1 MINNNLEKNNKN
13 LVPEIDPDKIKEI
26 NNLTEMEIALYKEAF
41 QIFDKHSEGYISSNE
56 LGTIM
61 SSLGFNISDED
72 LNEITN
78 IYDNDQNN
86 NMIDFISFLGIIS
99 KKKENIYKEE
109 DLIDAFRI
117 FDKEGNG
124 KISSKELRYVMMS
137 SGEDFNENYIKELI
151 NQSCFE
157 HDDEFIDY
165 KKFVKLLMS
174 NK

>member
-86 NMIDFISFLGIIS
+86 NMIDFISFLEIIS
-99 KKKENIYKEE
+99 KKKGNIYKEE

-124 KISSKELRYVMMS
+124 KISSKELLYVMMS

-151 NQSCFE
+151 NESSIE
-157 HDDEFIDY
+157 HDEFIDY
-165 KKFVKLLMS
+165 QKFVKLLIS
-174 NK
+174 AK

>member
-1 MINNNLEKNNKN
+1 MINNNIEKNNKI
-13 LVPEIDPDKIKEI
+13 LGLEIKSDKIKEI

-41 QIFDKHSEGYISSNE
+41 QIFDKHSEGYISSKE

-72 LNEITN
+72 LNEVISA
-78 IYDNDQNN
+78 YDNDQNN
-86 NMIDFISFLGIIS
+86 KMIDFISFLDIIS
-99 KKKENIYKEE
+99 KKKEDIYKEE

-124 KISSKELRYVMMS
+124 KISSNELRYVMMS

-151 NQSCFE
+151 NESSVD
-157 HDDEFIDY
+157 HDDYIDY
-165 KKFVKLLMS
+165 NKFVKLLIS
-174 NK
+174 SK

>member
-86 NMIDFISFLGIIS
+86 NMIDFISFLEIIS
-99 KKKENIYKEE
+99 KKKGNIYKEE

-124 KISSKELRYVMMS
+124 KISSKELLYVMMS

-151 NQSCFE
+151 SESSIE
-157 HDDEFIDY
+157 HDEFIDY
-165 KKFVKLLMS
+165 QKFVKLLIS
-174 NK
+174 AK

>member
-1 MINNNLEKNNKN
+1 M
-13 LVPEIDPDKIKEI
+13 
-26 NNLTEMEIALYKEAF
+26 
-41 QIFDKHSEGYISSNE
+41 
-56 LGTIM
+56 
-61 SSLGFNISDED
+61 
-72 LNEITN
+72 
-78 IYDNDQNN
+78 
-86 NMIDFISFLGIIS
+86 
-99 KKKENIYKEE
+99 YKEE

-151 NQSCFE
+151 NQSSFE

>member
-78 IYDNDQNN
+78 IYDNEQNN
-86 NMIDFISFLGIIS
+86 NMIDFISFLEIIS

-124 KISSKELRYVMMS
+124 KISSKELLYVMMS

-151 NQSCFE
+151 SESSME
-157 HDDEFIDY
+157 HDEFIDY
-165 KKFVKLLMS
+165 QKFVKLLIS
-174 NK
+174 AK

>member
-13 LVPEIDPDKIKEI
+13 LVPEINPDKIKEI

-41 QIFDKHSEGYISSNE
+41 QIFDKHSEGYISPKE
-56 LGTIM
+56 LGTRL
-61 SSLGFNISDED
+61 SSLGFNLSDED

-78 IYDNDQNN
+78 IYDNEQNN
-86 NMIDFISFLGIIS
+86 NGIDFISFLEIIS

-124 KISSKELRYVMMS
+124 KISSKELLYVMMS
-137 SGEDFNENYIKELI
+137 SGEDLNENYIKELI
-151 NQSCFE
+151 NESSID
-157 HDDEFIDY
+157 HDEFIDY
-165 KKFVKLLMS
+165 QKFVQLLIS
-174 NK
+174 SK

>member
-99 KKKENIYKEE
+99 KKKGNIYKEE

-124 KISSKELRYVMMS
+124 KISSKELLYVMMS

-151 NQSCFE
+151 NESSME
-157 HDDEFIDY
+157 HDEFIDY
-165 KKFVKLLMS
+165 QKFVKLLIS
-174 NK
+174 AK

>member
-86 NMIDFISFLGIIS
+86 NMIDFISFLEIIS
-99 KKKENIYKEE
+99 KKKGNIYKEE

-124 KISSKELRYVMMS
+124 KISSKELLYVMMS

-151 NQSCFE
+151 NESSME
-157 HDDEFIDY
+157 HDEFIDY
-165 KKFVKLLMS
+165 QKFVKLLIS
-174 NK
+174 AK

>member
-78 IYDNDQNN
+78 IYDNEQNN
-86 NMIDFISFLGIIS
+86 NMIDFISFLEIIS

-124 KISSKELRYVMMS
+124 KISSKELLYVMMS
-137 SGEDFNENYIKELI
+137 SGEDLNENYIKELI
-151 NQSCFE
+151 NESSIE
-157 HDDEFIDY
+157 HDEFIDY
-165 KKFVKLLMS
+165 QKFVKLLIS
-174 NK
+174 AK

>member
-86 NMIDFISFLGIIS
+86 NMIDFISFLEIIS

-117 FDKEGNG
+117 FDKEGDG
-124 KISSKELRYVMMS
+124 KISSKELLYVMMS

-151 NQSCFE
+151 SESSIEQ
-157 HDDEFIDY
+157 DEFIDY
-165 KKFVKLLMS
+165 QKFVKLLIS
-174 NK
+174 AK

>member
-86 NMIDFISFLGIIS
+86 NMIDFISFLEII
-99 KKKENIYKEE
+99 
-109 DLIDAFRI
+109 
-117 FDKEGNG
+117 
-124 KISSKELRYVMMS
+124 
-137 SGEDFNENYIKELI
+137 
-151 NQSCFE
+151 
-157 HDDEFIDY
+157 
-165 KKFVKLLMS
+165 
-174 NK
+174 

>member
-86 NMIDFISFLGIIS
+86 NIIDFISFLGIIS

-124 KISSKELRYVMMS
+124 KISSKELLYVMMS

-151 NQSCFE
+151 NESSIE
-157 HDDEFIDY
+157 HDEFIDY
-165 KKFVKLLMS
+165 QKFVKLLIS
-174 NK
+174 AK

>member
-78 IYDNDQNN
+78 IYDNEQNN

-124 KISSKELRYVMMS
+124 KISSKELLYVMMS

-151 NQSCFE
+151 DESSPD
-157 HDDEFIDY
+157 HDEYIDY
-165 KKFVKLLMS
+165 KKFCKLLITY
-174 NK
+174 K

>member
-78 IYDNDQNN
+78 IYDNEQNN
-86 NMIDFISFLGIIS
+86 NMIDFISFLEIIS
-99 KKKENIYKEE
+99 KKKGNIYKEE

-124 KISSKELRYVMMS
+124 KISSKELLYVMMS

-151 NQSCFE
+151 SESSME
-157 HDDEFIDY
+157 HDEFIDY
-165 KKFVKLLMS
+165 QKFVKLLIS
-174 NK
+174 AK

>member
-13 LVPEIDPDKIKEI
+13 LVPEINPDKIKEI

-78 IYDNDQNN
+78 IYDNEQNN

-99 KKKENIYKEE
+99 KKKGNIYKEE

-124 KISSKELRYVMMS
+124 KISSKELLYVMMS

-151 NQSCFE
+151 SESSIE
-157 HDDEFIDY
+157 HDEFIDY
-165 KKFVKLLMS
+165 QKFVKLLIS
-174 NK
+174 AK

>member
-99 KKKENIYKEE
+99 KKKGNIYKEE

-124 KISSKELRYVMMS
+124 KISSKELLYVMMS

-151 NQSCFE
+151 NESSIE
-157 HDDEFIDY
+157 HDEFIDY
-165 KKFVKLLMS
+165 QKFVKLLIS
-174 NK
+174 AK

>member
-86 NMIDFISFLGIIS
+86 NMIDFISFLRIIS

-124 KISSKELRYVMMS
+124 KISSKELLYVMMS

-151 NQSCFE
+151 SESSIE
-157 HDDEFIDY
+157 HDEFKKK
-165 KKFVKLLMS
+165 KKFVKLLILA
-174 NK
+174 K

>member
-78 IYDNDQNN
+78 IYDNEQNN

-99 KKKENIYKEE
+99 KKKGNIYKEE

-124 KISSKELRYVMMS
+124 KISSKELLYVMMS

-151 NQSCFE
+151 NESSME
-157 HDDEFIDY
+157 HDEFIDY
-165 KKFVKLLMS
+165 QKFVKLLIS
-174 NK
+174 AK

>member
-1 MINNNLEKNNKN
+1 
-13 LVPEIDPDKIKEI
+13 
-26 NNLTEMEIALYKEAF
+26 MEIALYKEAF
-41 QIFDKHSEGYISSNE
+41 QIFDKHSEGYISTKE
-56 LGTIM
+56 LGTIFN
-61 SSLGFNISDED
+61 SLGINISEED
-72 LNEITN
+72 LIEIIT

-86 NMIDFISFLGIIS
+86 SMIDFITFLDIIA
-99 KKKENIYKEE
+99 KKKDDIYKEE
-109 DLIDAFRI
+109 DLINAFRI

-124 KISSKELRYVMMS
+124 KISIKELRYVMMS

>member
-78 IYDNDQNN
+78 IYDNEQNN

-99 KKKENIYKEE
+99 KKKGNIYKEE

-124 KISSKELRYVMMS
+124 KISSKELLYVMMS
-137 SGEDFNENYIKELI
+137 SGEDFNENYIRELI
-151 NQSCFE
+151 SESSME
-157 HDDEFIDY
+157 HDEFIDY
-165 KKFVKLLMS
+165 QKFVKLLIS
-174 NK
+174 AK